1 MAFGINKFKSN
12 LVGGGARPSLFEVS
26 LTFPTFFG
34 TDASSDAADFETEYQ
49 NAAFGTSDSVKVQ
62 SEFLIKGASIP
73 ASTVGTYDVFFH
85 GKAIK
90 VAGDRTFEAWTTTIF
105 NDTDFAIRNA
115 MERWM
120 NEINSLSDNS
130 GLTNPSDY
138 QVDAFVD
145 QLDRAGQVIK
155 SYTFRGLFPLTIGNI
170 DLAYDTN
177 DAVEEFEATY
187 RYQFFETN
195 TTT

>member
-1 MAFGINKFKSN
+1 MANINDFKSA
-12 LVGGGARPSLFEVS
+12 LKGGGARANQFQVTMPFPGFSAVGGETRTMSYLCKATHLPGMTIAETPVPFRGRQLF
-26 LTFPTFFG
+26 
-34 TDASSDAADFETEYQ
+34 
-49 NAAFGTSDSVKVQ
+49 
-62 SEFLIKGASIP
+62 I
-73 ASTVGTYDVFFH
+73 
-85 GKAIK
+85 
-90 VAGDRTFEAWTTTIF
+90 AGERTFEPWTTTIM

-115 MERWM
+115 FERWM
-120 NEINSLSDNS
+120 NEINSMSDNS
-130 GLTNPSDY
+130 GLENPSDY
-138 QVDAFVD
+138 MVDAFVD

-155 SYTFRGLFPLTIGNI
+155 SYTFRGLWPLTVGNI